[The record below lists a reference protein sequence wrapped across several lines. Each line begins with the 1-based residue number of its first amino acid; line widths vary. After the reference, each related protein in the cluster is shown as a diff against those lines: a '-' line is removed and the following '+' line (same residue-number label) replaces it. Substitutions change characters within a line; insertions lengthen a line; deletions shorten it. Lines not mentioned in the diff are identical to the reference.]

1 VAGSSIIDANSGVDQ
16 YGSPKVSISLDSKGG
31 AKMLNFTKRAV
42 GKPMAVVFIE
52 FKTNGERDAENKLIF
67 IEERRVISVATINGV
82 FGNQFETTGLD
93 SPQEAYDLALLLRAG
108 ALIAPIQIIEERT
121 VGPSLGQENIDLGT
135 KAIMYGF
142 IAVLIFMLI
151 YYKKFGFVANIALTL
166 NLVMIIGVMSMIPG
180 ATLTLPGMA
189 GIVLTVGMAVDANV
203 LIFERIREEILDGRS
218 PQQAIHHG
226 YDSAFSTILD
236 ANITT
241 FLVGL
246 ILFAVGTGPIKGF
259 SITLMIGIITSMF
272 TAIIVTLVIVNA
284 WWGGKRLTKLSI
296 EEHHMQLLNM
306 KNTIAFMALKKP
318 AAILSVFLL
327 IGSLTSLAI
336 NQLNWGLDF
345 TGGTQIEVGY
355 AQTADLAQIRKQL
368 EASDFKDAVV
378 QNFGSSQDV
387 LIRLASREG
396 VKPSEL
402 GDAAI
407 KVLKEADSSAEMRGS
422 SYVSS
427 SVGDELT
434 EQGGLAMLVA
444 LICILIYVA
453 LRFEWRFAL
462 GSVAALT
469 HDVIITLGLF
479 SILGLEFD
487 LTVLAAVLAV
497 IGYSL
502 NDTIVVCDRIRE
514 NFRKIRKSESEEI
527 INISLT
533 QTLNRTIITSLT
545 TILVLLALFFVG
557 GATIHGFAT
566 ALLFGVIIGTYSSI
580 YVASLVA
587 LTLGISKED
596 LMPTEIE
603 KEGADQDAV
612 V

>member
-1 VAGSSIIDANSGVDQ
+1 
-16 YGSPKVSISLDSKGG
+16 
-31 AKMLNFTKRAV
+31 M
-42 GKPMAVVFIE
+42 
-52 FKTNGERDAENKLIF
+52 
-67 IEERRVISVATINGV
+67 
-82 FGNQFETTGLD
+82 
-93 SPQEAYDLALLLRAG
+93 
-108 ALIAPIQIIEERT
+108 QII
-121 VGPSLGQENIDLGT
+121 
-135 KAIMYGF
+135 
-142 IAVLIFMLI
+142 
-151 YYKKFGFVANIALTL
+151 
-166 NLVMIIGVMSMIPG
+166 
-180 ATLTLPGMA
+180 
-189 GIVLTVGMAVDANV
+189 
-203 LIFERIREEILDGRS
+203 
-218 PQQAIHHG
+218 
-226 YDSAFSTILD
+226 
-236 ANITT
+236 
-241 FLVGL
+241 
-246 ILFAVGTGPIKGF
+246 
-259 SITLMIGIITSMF
+259 
-272 TAIIVTLVIVNA
+272 
-284 WWGGKRLTKLSI
+284 
-296 EEHHMQLLNM
+296 NM
-306 KNTIAFMALKKP
+306 KETVAFMSLKKA
-318 AAILSVFLL
+318 AAILSAILI
-327 IGSLTSLAI
+327 IGSIVSLAV

-355 AQTADLAQIRKQL
+355 EQAADLGQIRKQL
-368 EASDFKDAVV
+368 EASDFNDAVV
-378 QNFGSSQDV
+378 QNFGSSRDV

-396 VKPSEL
+396 VKPAEL
-402 GDAAI
+402 GDEAI
-407 KVLKEADSSAEMRGS
+407 KALKLADPTAEMRGS
-422 SYVSS
+422 SYVSP
-427 SVGDELT
+427 SVGEELT

-479 SILGLEFD
+479 SVFQLEFD

-514 NFRKIRKSESEEI
+514 NFRKVRKGESEEI

-533 QTLNRTIITSLT
+533 QTLNRTIVTSFT
-545 TILVLLALFFVG
+545 TILVLLALFFLG

-612 V
+612 M

>member
-1 VAGSSIIDANSGVDQ
+1 
-16 YGSPKVSISLDSKGG
+16 
-31 AKMLNFTKRAV
+31 
-42 GKPMAVVFIE
+42 
-52 FKTNGERDAENKLIF
+52 
-67 IEERRVISVATINGV
+67 
-82 FGNQFETTGLD
+82 
-93 SPQEAYDLALLLRAG
+93 
-108 ALIAPIQIIEERT
+108 
-121 VGPSLGQENIDLGT
+121 
-135 KAIMYGF
+135 
-142 IAVLIFMLI
+142 
-151 YYKKFGFVANIALTL
+151 
-166 NLVMIIGVMSMIPG
+166 
-180 ATLTLPGMA
+180 
-189 GIVLTVGMAVDANV
+189 
-203 LIFERIREEILDGRS
+203 
-218 PQQAIHHG
+218 
-226 YDSAFSTILD
+226 
-236 ANITT
+236 
-241 FLVGL
+241 
-246 ILFAVGTGPIKGF
+246 
-259 SITLMIGIITSMF
+259 
-272 TAIIVTLVIVNA
+272 
-284 WWGGKRLTKLSI
+284 
-296 EEHHMQLLNM
+296 MQLLNM
-306 KNTIAFMALKKP
+306 KETIAFMSLKKP
-318 AAILSVFLL
+318 AAILSMFLI

-355 AQTADLAQIRKQL
+355 GQTADLTQIRKQL
-368 EASDFKDAVV
+368 EASDFNDAVV

-427 SVGDELT
+427 SVGEELT

-469 HDVIITLGLF
+469 HDVILTLGLF

-514 NFRKIRKSESEEI
+514 NFRKIRKGESEDI

-566 ALLFGVIIGTYSSI
+566 ALLFGVVIGTYSSI
-580 YVASLVA
+580 YVSSLVA

-603 KEGADQDAV
+603 KEGADQEPMI
-612 V
+612 